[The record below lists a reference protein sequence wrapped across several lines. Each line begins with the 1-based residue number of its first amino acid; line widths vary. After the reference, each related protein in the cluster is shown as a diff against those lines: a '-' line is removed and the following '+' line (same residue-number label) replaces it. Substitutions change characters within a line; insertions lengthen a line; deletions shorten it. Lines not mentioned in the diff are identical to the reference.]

1 MTPTSTPLTVL
12 IAARE
17 LSQSMALADMVASSR
32 PGVRTMQF
40 ESSGE
45 ASGGIEI
52 AMVVESPGPELG
64 ELSARVRAAQ
74 PQVPIVIITP
84 RFDERAIELAAKIE
98 ATAIIASPC
107 DPAALLRVLNDNER
121 MLRFAGRCGPIETSE
136 LLRLH
141 AAAQSNGL
149 LHLAGPTGSGAIHLD
164 DGQPVHA
171 HTANHQGVD
180 AVHEMLGWVDAKST
194 WIAGRSASTQ
204 TIEARLDSLIERPV
218 EAGSAPELEDAPRD
232 VLEKI
237 DRLAQTPDILAAY
250 LLRNSEIVTGRNDS
264 GLDDA
269 VIGRSLSR
277 LSQVFHDME
286 AQQGDGAGSEIQ
298 ATIGEHRLVV
308 DRLGPSRLGF
318 QIGVVVRQ
326 ATPVCKS
333 LRRLLRQI
341 DRSFRKSLASSSRAS
356 SGAGVVNGAGLHR
369 VA

>member
-1 MTPTSTPLTVL
+1 
-12 IAARE
+12 
-17 LSQSMALADMVASSR
+17 
-32 PGVRTMQF
+32 
-40 ESSGE
+40 
-45 ASGGIEI
+45 
-52 AMVVESPGPELG
+52 MVVESLGSELG
-64 ELSARVRAAQ
+64 ELSVRVRAAQ
-74 PQVPIVIITP
+74 PQVPIVIIAP
-84 RFDERAIELAAKIE
+84 RFDERAIELAAKVE
-98 ATAIIASPC
+98 ASAIITSPC

-141 AAAQSNGL
+141 AAAQSHGL
-149 LHLAGPTGSGAIHLD
+149 LHLSCAAGSGAIHLD

-171 HTANHQGVD
+171 HTGSQQGVD
-180 AVHEMLGWVDAKST
+180 ALHEMLDWVDAKST
-194 WIAGRSASTQ
+194 WITGRSASAR
-204 TIEARLDSLIERPV
+204 TIDARLDSLIERQTG
-218 EAGSAPELEDAPRD
+218 ERGAQAEIEDAPRD

-286 AQQGDGAGSEIQ
+286 SQQGDGAGSEIQ
-298 ATIGEHRLVV
+298 STIGEHRLVV

-341 DRSFRKSLASSSRAS
+341 DRSFRKSLASNARA
-356 SGAGVVNGAGLHR
+356 NGAGLANAGAGLHH
-369 VA
+369 VARAVTSPS